1 MASGATH
8 RVWVGDGY
16 ADLPVAAMRGEAL
29 VVPSIAAI
37 VLEEPGRQRMV
48 VQRRDKP
55 GEATRGLLEIP
66 MGRWRAGEDPATALT
81 REVAEE
87 TGLRVTEVLEPSR
100 RHEPTRNW
108 PNLVVSPSVV
118 TIGVEGAYPALVL
131 AFTCTAQGEPRP
143 EEGWTSDPRWVPIA
157 EVEAMLQDPEM
168 FTAPAYG
175 ILTTW
180 LGR

>member
-1 MASGATH
+1 MSDATH
-8 RVWVGDGY
+8 RVWVGDRY
-16 ADLPVAAMRGEAL
+16 ADLPVASMRGEAL
-29 VVPSIAAI
+29 VVPAVAAI
-37 VLEEPGRQRMV
+37 VLEAPDLGRMV
-48 VQRRDKP
+48 LQRRDKA

-66 MGRWRAGEDPATALT
+66 TGRWRAGEDLETALA

-87 TGLRVTEVLEPSR
+87 TGLVVRSVLQSPRRVETVPQ
-100 RHEPTRNW
+100 W
-108 PNLVVSPSVV
+108 QNLVLDPVAV
-118 TIGVEGAYPALVL
+118 TVGVEGAYPALVL

-157 EVEAMLQDPEM
+157 EVEAMLQDSEM